1 MRPTDPIQ
9 QTSHAVLVTDPVRAS
24 TFGQSQFNVSDRNE
38 KTSRRCYAGCV
49 PKIVTKGRL
58 IAAMERG
65 KAEGYNHQVDEAS
78 INALDPAHHYPV
90 LSAIPHAHKHGERSE
105 RHLRILVEMQKRD
118 GQREKLLIDIPEDW
132 YDALPEGT

>member
-1 MRPTDPIQ
+1 M
-9 QTSHAVLVTDPVRAS
+9 
-24 TFGQSQFNVSDRNE
+24 
-38 KTSRRCYAGCV
+38 

-90 LSAIPHAHKHGERSE
+90 LTAIPPRHKHGELSE
-105 RHLRILVEMQKRD
+105 PHMRVLVEILKRN
-118 GQREKLLIDIPEDW
+118 GQREQLLIDIPEDW
-132 YDALPEGT
+132 YDALPDEG